1 MKLVDVCAFY
11 APKGGG
17 VRTYVDRKLKAGAA
31 MGHEVVVIAPGEENR
46 VEERGPNARIVWL
59 KSTVFPLDFNYRY
72 FSDVAALYQA
82 LDREAPDMV
91 EASSPWRSASLVGEW
106 PGIAPR
112 ALIMHADPLS
122 AYAYRWFDGVAPRP
136 VIDKAFDRYWR
147 HLRRLDTQFD
157 MIVSASQGLSDRLTN
172 GGLAGVVTN
181 PMGVDPGVFS
191 PGMRDAR
198 LRKGLLELCE
208 LPEDATL
215 LIGVGRFAPE
225 KRWPMLVDA
234 VTAAGTRRPV
244 GMVLAGQGRDLKA
257 IEKRIA
263 GNPHIRILEPIT
275 VRAELARVMASADAL
290 VHGCEAETFCM
301 VAAEARASGL
311 PLIAPDEGG
320 AADQARAQARMEG
333 TGWIYE
339 SANAAAAAETIVEYC
354 IARESGIDGPRAVI
368 PAPRVMDDHFAELFA
383 SYERLVRDARRQIGP
398 RRAA

>member
-31 MGHEVVVIAPGEENR
+31 LGHEVVVIAPGEQDR

-72 FSDVAALYQA
+72 FNDVAALYAA
-82 LDREAPDMV
+82 LDREAPDVV

-106 PGIAPR
+106 PGKAPR

-122 AYAYRWFDGVAPRP
+122 AYAYRWFDGIATRP

-147 HLRRLDTQFD
+147 HLRKLDSQFD
-157 MIVSASQGLSDRLTN
+157 MIVSASPGLSQRMTG
-172 GGLAGVVTN
+172 GGLQGIVTN

-191 PGMRDAR
+191 PTLRDPQM
-198 LRKGLLELCE
+198 RKGLLELCE
-208 LPEDATL
+208 LPEEATL

-244 GMVLAGQGRDLKA
+244 GLVLAGQGRDHKN
-257 IEKRIA
+257 IERRIA
-263 GNPHIRILEPIT
+263 GNPHIRILAPIT
-275 VRAELARVMASADAL
+275 VRSELARVMASADAL

-301 VAAEARASGL
+301 VAAEASASGL

-320 AADQARAQARMEG
+320 AADQARAKG
-333 TGWIYE
+333 GWIYE
-339 SANAAAAAETIVEYC
+339 SANAAAAAETIVEYA
-354 IARESGIDGPRAVI
+354 IARECGLDGPRAEI
-368 PAPRVMDDHFAELFA
+368 APPRTMDDHFAELFA
-383 SYERLVRDARRQIGP
+383 TYEALLRPR

>member
-31 MGHEVVVIAPGEENR
+31 MGHEVVVIAPGEEDG

-59 KSTVFPLDFNYRY
+59 KSTLFPLDFNYRY
-72 FSDVAALYQA
+72 FNDAPALYAA
-82 LDREAPDMV
+82 LDREAPDMI
-91 EASSPWRSASLVGEW
+91 EASSPWRSASLVGGW
-106 PGIAPR
+106 PGKAPR

-147 HLRRLDTQFD
+147 HLRKLDTQFD
-157 MIVSASQGLSDRLTN
+157 IILSASPGLSQRLTN
-172 GGLAGVVTN
+172 GGLGGVTTN

-191 PGMRDAR
+191 PVSRDTE
-198 LRKGLLELCE
+198 LRKGLLDLCE
-208 LPEDATL
+208 LPEEATL
-215 LIGVGRFAPE
+215 LLGVGRFAPE

-234 VTAAGTRRPV
+234 VAAAGTHRPV
-244 GMVLAGQGRDLKA
+244 GLVLAGQGRDLRN
-257 IEKRIA
+257 IERRIA

-275 VRAELARVMASADAL
+275 NRAELARVMASADAL

-301 VAAEARASGL
+301 VAAEACASGL

-320 AADQARAQARMEG
+320 AADQARASG
-333 TGWIYE
+333 GWIYE
-339 SANAAAAAETIVEYC
+339 SANAASAAQTIMEYAL
-354 IARESGIDGPRAVI
+354 ARESGLDGPRAQI
-368 PAPRVMDDHFAELFA
+368 TPPRTMDNHFAELFDT
-383 SYERLVRDARRQIGP
+383 YERLIHPR

>member
-46 VEERGPNARIVWL
+46 VEERGANARIVWL

-72 FSDVAALYQA
+72 FNDVSALYAA
-82 LDREAPDMV
+82 LDREAPDVV
-91 EASSPWRSASLVGEW
+91 EASSPWRSASLVGDW
-106 PGIAPR
+106 PGTAPR

-147 HLRRLDTQFD
+147 HLRKLDNQFD
-157 MIVSASQGLSDRLTN
+157 MIVSASPGLSERMT
-172 GGLAGVVTN
+172 GGDLRGVITN

-191 PGMRDAR
+191 PSLRDER
-198 LRKGLLELCE
+198 LRKGMLDLCE

-215 LIGVGRFAPE
+215 LLGVGRFAPE

-244 GMVLAGQGRDLKA
+244 GLVLAGQGRDHKA
-257 IEKRIA
+257 IERRIA
-263 GNPHIRILEPIT
+263 GNPHIRILAPIGN
-275 VRAELARVMASADAL
+275 RGELARVMASADAL

-301 VAAEARASGL
+301 VAAEACASGL
-311 PLIAPDEGG
+311 PLIAPDQGG
-320 AADQARAQARMEG
+320 AADQARAAG
-333 TGWIYE
+333 GWIYE
-339 SANAAAAAETIVEYC
+339 SANAGSAAQTIIEYV
-354 IARESGIDGPRAVI
+354 IARECGVDGPRAEI
-368 PAPRVMDDHFAELFA
+368 APPRTMDVHFAELFA
-383 SYERLVRDARRQIGP
+383 TYERLLARPR

>member
-31 MGHEVVVIAPGEENR
+31 LGHEVVVIAPGEEDR
-46 VEERGPNARIVWL
+46 VEERGARARIVWL

-72 FSDVAALYQA
+72 FSDVPALYAA

-106 PGIAPR
+106 RGTAPR

-147 HLRRLDTQFD
+147 HLRKLDTQFD

-181 PMGVDPGVFS
+181 PMGVDPGVFA

-198 LRKGLLELCE
+198 
-208 LPEDATL
+208 
-215 LIGVGRFAPE
+215 VRFAPE

-244 GMVLAGQGRDLKA
+244 GLVLAGQGRDLKN
-257 IEKRIA
+257 IERRIA
-263 GNPHIRILEPIT
+263 GNPHIRILAPIT
-275 VRAELARVMASADAL
+275 DRAELARVMASADAL

-320 AADQARAQARMEG
+320 AADQARASA
-333 TGWIYE
+333 GWIYE

-354 IARESGIDGPRAVI
+354 IARESGIDGPRAQI
-368 PAPRVMDDHFAELFA
+368 PSPRVMDDHFAELFA
-383 SYERLVRDARRQIGP
+383 SYARLVRDNRNRPGP